1 MASVSCIYSLGD
13 PIDYRS
19 MVISLRPGMQ
29 MERDELC
36 SRLVKLQYERN
47 DMNFIRNKF
56 RVKGDT
62 VDIHLAYN
70 DEFAIRV
77 EFFGD
82 EIDRIVEFDPL
93 TGEHKNVVRHVAIF
107 PASHYIVGPEKMQ
120 EGLKKIQAEMEEQV
134 KKFTEEGKLLEAQRI
149 QQRTNYD
156 MEMLQEVG
164 MCKGIENY
172 SAVLSG
178 RAPGSTP
185 TTLLDY
191 FPDDFLL
198 MVDESH
204 VMLPQVRGMF
214 GGDYSRKKT
223 LVEYGF
229 RLPSAFDNRPL
240 KFEEFEAKIHQKIF
254 VSATPGEYERQHS
267 SRVAEQVIRP
277 TGLLDPLIMV
287 RPVEGQIEDLLG
299 EIRTRIDRGERA
311 LVTTLTVKMAED
323 LTDYLEEHGVKTKYM
338 HHEVDTFERME
349 IIKDLR
355 VGAIDV
361 IVGINLLR
369 EGLDLPEVSLIAIL
383 DADKEGFLRSET
395 SLIQTIGRAAR
406 NANGVVLMY
415 ADEVT
420 PSMERAIMETERRRT
435 IQDTYNKEHGITPK
449 TIVKAIGEGLEISM
463 SEENKRMRQHRMSRA
478 ERQQTIER
486 LTKEMKEA
494 ARLLQ
499 FELAAQLRDE
509 IQRLERGEDPTAADT
524 SERKAAAKTR
534 KGRRKYK
541 N

>member
-1 MASVSCIYSLGD
+1 
-13 PIDYRS
+13 
-19 MVISLRPGMQ
+19 

-36 SRLVKLQYERN
+36 RRLVKLQYERN

-254 VSATPGEYERQHS
+254 VSATPGEY
-267 SRVAEQVIRP
+267 
-277 TGLLDPLIMV
+277 
-287 RPVEGQIEDLLG
+287 
-299 EIRTRIDRGERA
+299 
-311 LVTTLTVKMAED
+311 
-323 LTDYLEEHGVKTKYM
+323 GVKTKYM

-420 PSMERAIMETERRRT
+420 PSMERAIMETERRRS
-435 IQDTYNKEHGITPK
+435 IQDAYNKEHGITPK

-463 SEENKRMRQHRMSRA
+463 SEENKRMRQHRMGRA

>member
-1 MASVSCIYSLGD
+1 M
-13 PIDYRS
+13 
-19 MVISLRPGMQ
+19 
-29 MERDELC
+29 
-36 SRLVKLQYERN
+36 
-47 DMNFIRNKF
+47 
-56 RVKGDT
+56 
-62 VDIHLAYN
+62 
-70 DEFAIRV
+70 
-77 EFFGD
+77 
-82 EIDRIVEFDPL
+82 
-93 TGEHKNVVRHVAIF
+93 
-107 PASHYIVGPEKMQ
+107 
-120 EGLKKIQAEMEEQV
+120 
-134 KKFTEEGKLLEAQRI
+134 
-149 QQRTNYD
+149 
-156 MEMLQEVG
+156 
-164 MCKGIENY
+164 
-172 SAVLSG
+172 
-178 RAPGSTP
+178 
-185 TTLLDY
+185 
-191 FPDDFLL
+191 
-198 MVDESH
+198 
-204 VMLPQVRGMF
+204 
-214 GGDYSRKKT
+214 
-223 LVEYGF
+223 EYGF

-240 KFEEFEAKIHQKIF
+240 RFEEFESKVHQKIF

-277 TGLLDPLIMV
+277 TGLLDPLISV

-299 EIRTRIDRGERA
+299 EIRQRIERGERA

-420 PSMERAIMETERRRT
+420 PSMERAIMETERRRE
-435 IQDTYNKEHGITPK
+435 IQNAYNEAHGITPK
-449 TIVKAIGEGLEISM
+449 TIVKAIGGGLEISM
-463 SEENKRMRQHRMSRA
+463 SDENKRLRQHRMSRV

-509 IQRLERGEDPTAADT
+509 IARLERGEDPTQADN
-524 SERKAAAKTR
+524 SERRAAAKTR

>member
-1 MASVSCIYSLGD
+1 MMKRPQVEVLAPAGSMESMKAGISAGADAIYMGGSRYGARAYADNPEEDRFLEA
-13 PIDYRS
+13 IDY
-19 MVISLRPGMQ
+19 V
-29 MERDELC
+29 
-36 SRLVKLQYERN
+36 
-47 DMNFIRNKF
+47 
-56 RVKGDT
+56 
-62 VDIHLAYN
+62 HLH
-70 DEFAIRV
+70 
-77 EFFGD
+77 G
-82 EIDRIVEFDPL
+82 
-93 TGEHKNVVRHVAIF
+93 
-107 PASHYIVGPEKMQ
+107 
-120 EGLKKIQAEMEEQV
+120 KKIYMTVNTLMKEE
-134 KKFTEEGKLLEAQRI
+134 EL
-149 QQRTNYD
+149 
-156 MEMLQEVG
+156 
-164 MCKGIENY
+164 
-172 SAVLSG
+172 
-178 RAPGSTP
+178 
-185 TTLLDY
+185 
-191 FPDDFLL
+191 
-198 MVDESH
+198 
-204 VMLPQVRGMF
+204 
-214 GGDYSRKKT
+214 
-223 LVEYGF
+223 
-229 RLPSAFDNRPL
+229 
-240 KFEEFEAKIHQKIF
+240 
-254 VSATPGEYERQHS
+254 
-267 SRVAEQVIRP
+267 
-277 TGLLDPLIMV
+277 
-287 RPVEGQIEDLLG
+287 
-299 EIRTRIDRGERA
+299 
-311 LVTTLTVKMAED
+311 ED

-435 IQDTYNKEHGITPK
+435 IQDAYNKEHGITPK
-449 TIVKAIGEGLEISM
+449 TIVKAIGGGLEISM

-509 IQRLERGEDPTAADT
+509 IQRLERGEDPIAADT